1 MKEPVDR
8 RAFLNGV
15 GVALGTVATGA
26 ALLGSANAQQQ
37 AAAPSPLDV
46 VPEKLPFNIPYGAPI
61 TLGRAQAAVQAAMD
75 EANKRSW
82 PMNIAVLDSGANL
95 VTFVRMDGALLAS
108 ISIAEHKARVAVRFR
123 RPTKAIEDGV
133 QKLDLKYLLTI
144 DDVIAVRGGIP
155 LIEDGKVIGA
165 IGVSGGTGSQD
176 EVIAMAGA
184 ATVNKA

>member
-1 MKEPVDR
+1 MQKPVDR
-8 RAFLNGV
+8 RAFINGV
-15 GVALGTVATGA
+15 GVALGAAAAGA
-26 ALLGSANAQQQ
+26 ALGSGSAHAQQ

-46 VPEKLPFNIPYGAPI
+46 VPEKLPFNVPYGAPI
-61 TLGRAQAAVQAAMD
+61 TLGRAQAAVQAAME
-75 EANKRSW
+75 EASKRGW
-82 PMNIAVLDSGANL
+82 PMNIAVLDSGGNM
-95 VTFVRMDGALLAS
+95 VTFARMDGALLAS
-108 ISIAEHKARVAVRFR
+108 ISIAQHKARVAVRFR

-176 EVIAMAGA
+176 EVVAMAGA
-184 ATVNKA
+184 ATVNKS